1 VDTPSGRK
9 KHALITGAS
18 SGIGKE
24 IAKALAAEA
33 YQPILVGRH
42 RDTLEQ
48 AAHEILGERGAD
60 AIICPADLSEAD
72 APQAIFDHLQERDI
86 AVDLL
91 VNNAGLVFEGEFA
104 AIALRDHL
112 QLLHVNV
119 VALTAM
125 TRLFIEPMLR
135 RADGRI
141 LNVASV
147 AAFAPVPTVAAYAAS
162 KAYVLS
168 LTESMAEELKGTGVT
183 VTALCP
189 GFTDT
194 PMMHRS
200 PRTEHLPAAIVMDAE
215 SVAKQGVAACLA
227 GDTVCVAGIYNSLLA
242 RGVHLVPREVTRTVA
257 GYMARQLR

>member
-48 AAHEILGERGAD
+48 AAREILGERGTD
-60 AIICPADLSEAD
+60 AVICPADLSEGD
-72 APQAIFDHLQERDI
+72 APQAIFDHLHERGI
-86 AVDLL
+86 TVDLL
-91 VNNAGLVFEGEFA
+91 VNNAGLLFDGDFT
-104 AIALRDHL
+104 AIALQDHL

-135 RADGRI
+135 VNAQ
-141 LNVASV
+141 
-147 AAFAPVPTVAAYAAS
+147 AFSFEVMNPRHMHDYHAFEDVKLPEGKT
-162 KAYVLS
+162 LI
-168 LTESMAEELKGTGVT
+168 
-183 VTALCP
+183 P
-189 GFTDT
+189 GMVVRST
-194 PMMHRS
+194 PRMR
-200 PRTEHLPAAIVMDAE
+200 
-215 SVAKQGVAACLA
+215 
-227 GDTVCVAGIYNSLLA
+227 
-242 RGVHLVPREVTRTVA
+242 
-257 GYMARQLR
+257 